1 MLRASDERLHFVA
14 TVATHS
20 CYKRKSLD
28 LDVTEPSV
36 KTLGWWQAQSKRI
49 VLLQRFCKQRTS
61 KKHVSYV
68 YSHLVPR
75 ADLERERHLNA
86 SIPPAH
92 GDEGIVSGMP
102 LATMLLKLQRTEL
115 LENRLS

>member
-36 KTLGWWQAQSKRI
+36 KTLGWWQAQGKRI
-49 VLLQRFCKQRTS
+49 VIGPRVCEARLLNMR
-61 KKHVSYV
+61 
-68 YSHLVPR
+68 
-75 ADLERERHLNA
+75 
-86 SIPPAH
+86 
-92 GDEGIVSGMP
+92 
-102 LATMLLKLQRTEL
+102 
-115 LENRLS
+115 